1 MPKRQACKNCG
12 SLNLVDAELVGQEG
26 LLCEDC
32 DTLQS
37 KTV

>member
-1 MPKRQACKNCG
+1 MPKRTSCKNCG
-12 SLNLVDAELVGQEG
+12 SLNLVDATLLDEEG

-37 KTV
+37 EYV